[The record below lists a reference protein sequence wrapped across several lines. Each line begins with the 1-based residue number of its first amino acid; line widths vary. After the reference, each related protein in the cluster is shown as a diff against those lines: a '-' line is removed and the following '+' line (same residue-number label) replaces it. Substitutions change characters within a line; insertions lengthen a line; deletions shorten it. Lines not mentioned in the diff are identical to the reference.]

1 MEEDTAKEDDACN
14 TAMKAALVTIRDYCT
29 EPGKLVTD
37 IVIGGI
43 KLEIPIPEEIIK
55 IRADRTLTEEQRT
68 NKIIESEWAHVE
80 ATRLCTEL
88 LGADGK
94 RHAECIARVSRKLAA
109 GMIKKGS

>member
-1 MEEDTAKEDDACN
+1 MEDDTAKGDDACN

-68 NKIIESEWAHVE
+68 NKIIESAWAQGE
-80 ATRLCTEL
+80 AARLCAEF
-88 LGADGK
+88 LGAGGK
-94 RHAECIARVSRKLAA
+94 RHTECIERVSRKLAE
-109 GMIKKGS
+109 GMVRGG